1 MKVQTEQSKF
11 DTDEHILV
19 CLSSSPS
26 NARIIHT
33 AAKMAKVLRARFTAI
48 YVQTDTVIN
57 DEDQSRLSQNI
68 QLAQRL
74 GAEIVMTHGED
85 VALQISE
92 YVRLSDVTKIMI
104 GQSSARRRGLFGRP
118 TLTEKLISSAPDVDI
133 HIIPDALNYT
143 KSHRRRLFF
152 GAEIPSLRDIAVTVL
167 VLAVCTAI
175 GFLFDHLDFPDTNI
189 VTVYILGVL
198 MISVLTKGYFC
209 SMAGSLLSVVLFGFF
224 LTEPRLSFQTYA
236 VGYPVTFAVM
246 LASSVLTGTL
256 ASKLKDHARLSA
268 RSAFRVQVLF
278 DTDRLMQKAKSN
290 DDVLSV
296 TCMQLSR
303 LLDRSIVA
311 YTKGENGML
320 SGRLYAEKKD
330 THAEK
335 LLNDAERQSAEWVLQ
350 NGRRAGAATAQ
361 FGKSECLYLAIR
373 AGGRVYGVIGI
384 PMKPEKP
391 DSFES
396 SIVLSV
402 VNECALAMDN
412 AHNAAEKE
420 RAADLAKSE
429 QLRADLLRSI
439 SHDLRTPLCSVSGN
453 ADTLLHNGNCL
464 DEATKQQIYKDIYD
478 DSEWLIGVVE
488 NLLYVTRLND
498 GRLKLELTDQLV
510 DEVVNEAVS
519 HLKKKSVGH
528 KVTVRCDDLI
538 LARMD
543 AQLIVQV
550 IVNLIDNALKYTEQG
565 SEICVSAEKQ
575 GGDAVIRVT
584 DNGNGIADDMKPH
597 IFEMF
602 YTGKNTV
609 ADSRRSFGIGL
620 TLCKSIVELHGGTLT
635 LTDNVPHGCI
645 FTFTLPISE
654 VTLNE

>member
-1 MKVQTEQSKF
+1 MQIQTEQPKNGA
-11 DTDEHILV
+11 DEHILV

-33 AAKMAKVLRARFTAI
+33 AAKMAKVLHAKFTAI
-48 YVQTDTVIN
+48 YVQTDSVESEKN
-57 DEDQSRLSQNI
+57 RLRLEQNI
-68 QLAQRL
+68 QLAQGL
-74 GAEIVMTHGED
+74 GAEIIMTHGED
-85 VALQISE
+85 VPLQISE
-92 YVRLSDVTKIMI
+92 YVRLSDVTKIVI
-104 GQSSARRRGLFGRP
+104 GQSSARRRGLFGKP
-118 TLTEKLISSAPDVDI
+118 TLTEKLISVAPNVDI
-133 HIIPDALNYT
+133 HIIPDALNYVRP
-143 KSHRRRLFF
+143 HRHRLLF
-152 GAEIPSLRDIAVTVL
+152 GAETPSLRDIGVTVL
-167 VLAVCTAI
+167 SLAVCTAI

-198 MISVLTKGYFC
+198 MVSVLTKGYLC

-224 LTEPRLSFQTYA
+224 LTEPQLSFKTYA

-246 LASSVLTGTL
+246 LVASVLTGTL

-268 RSAFRVQVLF
+268 RSAFRTQVLF
-278 DTDRLMQKAKSN
+278 DTDRLLQKAKSN
-290 DDVLSV
+290 DDILSV

-311 YTKGENGML
+311 YTKSENGM
-320 SGRLYAEKKD
+320 STGRLFAEKKY
-330 THAEK
+330 TYSEN
-335 LLNDAERQSAEWVLQ
+335 LLNAAEQKAAEWAFQ
-350 NGRRAGAATAQ
+350 NGRRTGATTAQ
-361 FGKSECLYLAIR
+361 FGQSECLYLAIR

-498 GRLKLELTDQLV
+498 GRLKLELTNQLV
-510 DEVVNEAVS
+510 DEVISEAVS
-519 HLKKKSVGH
+519 HLKQKSVGH
-528 KVTVRCDDLI
+528 TVTVKCDDLI

-575 GGDAVIRVT
+575 GKYAVIRVA
-584 DNGNGIADDMKPH
+584 DNGSGIPDDMKSH

-602 YTGKNTV
+602 YTGKSTV

-635 LTDNVPHGCI
+635 LRDNVPCGCV
-645 FTFTLPISE
+645 FTFTLPLSE

>member
-33 AAKMAKVLRARFTAI
+33 AAKMAKVLHARFTAI

-74 GAEIVMTHGED
+74 GAEIVMTHGEN

-92 YVRLSDVTKIMI
+92 YVRLSDVTKIVI

-167 VLAVCTAI
+167 ALAVCTAI

-198 MISVLTKGYFC
+198 MISVLTKGYLC
-209 SMAGSLLSVVLFGFF
+209 SIAGSLLSVVLFGFF

-278 DTDRLMQKAKSN
+278 DTDRLLQKAKSN

-335 LLNDAERQSAEWVLQ
+335 LLSDAERQTAEWVLQ
-350 NGRRAGAATAQ
+350 NG
-361 FGKSECLYLAIR
+361 LR

-453 ADTLLHNGNCL
+453 ADTLLHNGSCL

-575 GGDAVIRVT
+575 GRDAVIRVT

-645 FTFTLPISE
+645 FTFTLPLSE

>member
-33 AAKMAKVLRARFTAI
+33 AAKMAKVLHARFTAI

-74 GAEIVMTHGED
+74 GAEIVMTHGEN

-92 YVRLSDVTKIMI
+92 YVRLSDVTKIVI

-167 VLAVCTAI
+167 ALAVCTAI

-198 MISVLTKGYFC
+198 MISVLTKGYLC

-278 DTDRLMQKAKSN
+278 DTDRLLQKAKS
-290 DDVLSV
+290 
-296 TCMQLSR
+296 
-303 LLDRSIVA
+303 
-311 YTKGENGML
+311 K
-320 SGRLYAEKKD
+320 
-330 THAEK
+330 
-335 LLNDAERQSAEWVLQ
+335 
-350 NGRRAGAATAQ
+350 
-361 FGKSECLYLAIR
+361 
-373 AGGRVYGVIGI
+373 
-384 PMKPEKP
+384 
-391 DSFES
+391 
-396 SIVLSV
+396 
-402 VNECALAMDN
+402 
-412 AHNAAEKE
+412 
-420 RAADLAKSE
+420 

-645 FTFTLPISE
+645 FTFTLPLSE

>member
-1 MKVQTEQSKF
+1 MRTQTEQSKKGA
-11 DTDEHILV
+11 DEHILV

-33 AAKMAKVLRARFTAI
+33 AAKMAKVLHARFTAI

-85 VALQISE
+85 VPLQISE
-92 YVRLSDVTKIMI
+92 YVRLSDVTKIVI

-118 TLTEKLISSAPDVDI
+118 TLTEKLIASAPDVDI

-143 KSHRRRLFF
+143 KPHRRRLFL
-152 GAEIPSLRDIAVTVL
+152 GAEIPSLRDIAITVL
-167 VLAVCTAI
+167 ALAVCTAI

-198 MISVLTKGYFC
+198 MISVLTKGYLC

-278 DTDRLMQKAKSN
+278 DTDRLLQKAKSN

-296 TCMQLSR
+296 TCMQISR

-335 LLNDAERQSAEWVLQ
+335 LLSDAERQTAEWVLQ
-350 NGRRAGAATAQ
+350 NGRRAGATTAQ

-384 PMKPEKP
+384 PMRPEKP

-429 QLRADLLRSI
+429 QLRADLLR
-439 SHDLRTPLCSVSGN
+439 
-453 ADTLLHNGNCL
+453 
-464 DEATKQQIYKDIYD
+464 
-478 DSEWLIGVVE
+478 
-488 NLLYVTRLND
+488 
-498 GRLKLELTDQLV
+498 
-510 DEVVNEAVS
+510 
-519 HLKKKSVGH
+519 
-528 KVTVRCDDLI
+528 
-538 LARMD
+538 
-543 AQLIVQV
+543 
-550 IVNLIDNALKYTEQG
+550 
-565 SEICVSAEKQ
+565 
-575 GGDAVIRVT
+575 
-584 DNGNGIADDMKPH
+584 
-597 IFEMF
+597 
-602 YTGKNTV
+602 
-609 ADSRRSFGIGL
+609 
-620 TLCKSIVELHGGTLT
+620 
-635 LTDNVPHGCI
+635 
-645 FTFTLPISE
+645 
-654 VTLNE
+654 

>member
-33 AAKMAKVLRARFTAI
+33 AAKMAKVLHARFTAI

-74 GAEIVMTHGED
+74 GAEIVMTHGEN

-92 YVRLSDVTKIMI
+92 YVRLSDVTKIVI

-167 VLAVCTAI
+167 ALAVCTAI

-198 MISVLTKGYFC
+198 MISVLTKGYLC
-209 SMAGSLLSVVLFGFF
+209 SIAGSLLSVALFGFF
-224 LTEPRLSFQTYA
+224 LTEPGCPFRPMRRLSRYFCSYA
-236 VGYPVTFAVM
+236 GVFR
-246 LASSVLTGTL
+246 SHRTL

-278 DTDRLMQKAKSN
+278 DTDRLLQKAKSN

-335 LLNDAERQSAEWVLQ
+335 LLSDAERQTAEWVLQ
-350 NGRRAGAATAQ
+350 NGHRAGATTAQ

-575 GGDAVIRVT
+575 GGYAVIRVT

-645 FTFTLPISE
+645 FTFTLPLSE

>member
-1 MKVQTEQSKF
+1 MNETYLTYLYKQAVGNGGEYTVLVSRDDQDDSSSSNSSNAYTLPSRPSLPGVPTWRRLLNSETVLRANVITTGGDSGGTVYMILINAEMVPLNATVQTLKTQF
-11 DTDEHILV
+11 WVIAVILLCGAV
-19 CLSSSPS
+19 TLAILISRNISVPIEKM
-26 NARIIHT
+26 NT
-33 AAKMAKVLRARFTAI
+33 AAKRLAKGDYNADFAVNGYREVMELSDSLTQAA
-48 YVQTDTVIN
+48 DA
-57 DEDQSRLSQNI
+57 LSQND
-68 QLAQRL
+68 
-74 GAEIVMTHGED
+74 T
-85 VALQISE
+85 LQKE
-92 YVRLSDVTKIMI
+92 
-104 GQSSARRRGLFGRP
+104 
-118 TLTEKLISSAPDVDI
+118 LIA
-133 HIIPDALNYT
+133 N
-143 KSHRRRLFF
+143 
-152 GAEIPSLRDIAVTVL
+152 
-167 VLAVCTAI
+167 
-175 GFLFDHLDFPDTNI
+175 
-189 VTVYILGVL
+189 
-198 MISVLTKGYFC
+198 
-209 SMAGSLLSVVLFGFF
+209 
-224 LTEPRLSFQTYA
+224 
-236 VGYPVTFAVM
+236 
-246 LASSVLTGTL
+246 
-256 ASKLKDHARLSA
+256 
-268 RSAFRVQVLF
+268 
-278 DTDRLMQKAKSN
+278 
-290 DDVLSV
+290 
-296 TCMQLSR
+296 
-303 LLDRSIVA
+303 
-311 YTKGENGML
+311 
-320 SGRLYAEKKD
+320 
-330 THAEK
+330 
-335 LLNDAERQSAEWVLQ
+335 
-350 NGRRAGAATAQ
+350 
-361 FGKSECLYLAIR
+361 
-373 AGGRVYGVIGI
+373 
-384 PMKPEKP
+384 
-391 DSFES
+391 
-396 SIVLSV
+396 
-402 VNECALAMDN
+402 
-412 AHNAAEKE
+412 
-420 RAADLAKSE
+420 
-429 QLRADLLRSI
+429 I

-575 GGDAVIRVT
+575 GGDAVIRVA

-645 FTFTLPISE
+645 FTFTLPLSE